1 MPIRLP
7 EDRTLK
13 FEQNGGDEALRKLK
27 YGEGSITM
35 RTRRNKDGTIR
46 RFWQGRFTID
56 GRQRSVYGRTQ
67 AECLEK
73 LKKLKEEY
81 RSNMPPKYTERGIAH
96 AFYSAW
102 LDEWV
107 LEFKQNKI
115 RASTLEGTKYLIE
128 RVKQA
133 LGGIRLAK
141 LQPMDIL
148 KYLNSLPRSNTT
160 VKIYN
165 IINGSLQKAE
175 DFGYIRRN
183 PCRAVERPKY
193 EKQKRRAFELAEQS
207 KILAALEGKHKQAFF
222 FMCCTGLRIGEFLA
236 LRKENIDY
244 ARGCLNVVA
253 SENVHSGEV
262 GKTKTVAG
270 KRRVYFVP
278 QLFEEFDTDL
288 LGSFTYSGIKKAFG
302 KAYTNVGL
310 EGISLTH
317 SCRHTYASMLYAA
330 GVSDKVIQGQ
340 LGHASVS
347 TTLDIYTDILLVGE
361 SPIYEY
367 ISALKKK
374 LEAVYMNGE

>member
-1 MPIRLP
+1 MPIRLA

-13 FEQNGGDEALRKLK
+13 FEQNGGDDDLRKLK
-27 YGEGSITM
+27 YGEGSITL
-35 RTRRNKDGTIR
+35 RTRRNKDGTER
-46 RFWQGRFTID
+46 RFWQGRYFVD

-67 AECLEK
+67 AECLAK
-73 LKKLKEEY
+73 LKQLKEEY
-81 RSNMPPKYTERGIAH
+81 KSNEPPKYSERGIAH

-102 LDEWV
+102 LDEWL
-107 LEFKQNKI
+107 LEFKQNKV
-115 RASTLEGTKYLIE
+115 RPSTMSGTMQLVE
-128 RVKQA
+128 RIKSA
-133 LGGIRLAK
+133 LGGMRLARIK
-141 LQPMDIL
+141 PMDIL
-148 KYLNSLPRSNTT
+148 KYLNTLPRSNTA

-183 PCRAVERPKY
+183 PCRAVERPRY

-207 KILAALEGKHKQAFF
+207 EILAALEGKHKQAFF

-244 ARGCLNVVA
+244 VRGCLNIVA

-262 GKTKTVAG
+262 GKTKTAAG
-270 KRRVYFVP
+270 KRRVYFAS
-278 QLFEEFDTDL
+278 QLFDVFDVDL

-302 KAYTNVGL
+302 KAYAKAGL

-347 TTLDIYTDILLVGE
+347 TTLDIYTDILLVGG

-367 ISALKKK
+367 ISALKRK